1 MLTCTSTIPNT
12 KLCTAQQH
20 IFAWK
25 RLKNQPAQQT
35 GWLPSVENCTARN
48 TAKNAVLSTQKQVF
62 SETKKK
68 KNTKWFLLF
77 LSYSQALTEMC
88 LAWKSQKSFLG
99 PACCNW
105 ELYFKQMPPAT
116 AEPEGEAA
124 TPATCGNSKGGMIHL
139 WCRRKVCMCQLGKMQ
154 RSLMMCEFV
163 GLAWFQWC
171 RGCTWRYLGTGWQGS
186 DKHLLD

>member
-1 MLTCTSTIPNT
+1 MHIHHSKYQAVYCTATHFCMEEVKESTSTADRLT
-12 KLCTAQQH
+12 SKYGKLHC
-20 IFAWK
+20 
-25 RLKNQPAQQT
+25 
-35 GWLPSVENCTARN
+35 
-48 TAKNAVLSTQKQVF
+48 QKYSQKCCF
-62 SETKKK
+62 IHSKTSLFWNEKK

-154 RSLMMCEFV
+154 RSLMICEFV